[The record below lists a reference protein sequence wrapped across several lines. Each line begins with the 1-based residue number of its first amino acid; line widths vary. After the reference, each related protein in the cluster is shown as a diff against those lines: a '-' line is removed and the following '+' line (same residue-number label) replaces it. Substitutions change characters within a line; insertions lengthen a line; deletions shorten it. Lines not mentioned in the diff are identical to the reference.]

1 MLTKL
6 SQEIFESTYQ
16 FDGETV
22 TGMWQR
28 VANELASI
36 EKEKDLWANRFY
48 DTLSDFKFI
57 PGGRILSNA
66 GTGYRGTSYINCF
79 VSGFRGEDQDSM
91 EGILAELRRQALILK
106 SEGGYGFCAST
117 LRPRGAVIQGIGGST
132 PGMVKFLDMWD
143 TQSGVITAG
152 SGVETMEGKKKIRKG
167 AQMVTAY
174 CWHPD
179 IEEFITAKQTPG
191 RLTKFNMSVLVTDDF
206 MNAVKNDDNWPLI
219 FPDFVYDKEFYK
231 KNWNGDI
238 HKWNTLGGKTRIY
251 KIVRAKDLYDLM
263 MKSAYNRAEPGIL
276 FIDTINNNN
285 NLREIEHINA
295 TNPCGE
301 QPLPVGG
308 ACLLGSINATQF
320 INSAYTDWDYDK
332 LKMHIPSIVRMLDN
346 VVDLTFM
353 PLPEQYEEIKNKRR
367 IGIGVTGLGS
377 ALMMM
382 KVEYGSPESLKLI
395 ENYFKFTTNIIYR
408 SSSALAKEKTPF
420 PLWNYSNFL
429 QSEFSGRAL
438 DEETLWEI
446 AENGLRNSHLISIQ
460 PTGNTSIFANVISGG
475 LEPIFLPE
483 YLRTHGVDVL
493 PEGMPTH
500 EKWTA
505 IKMEGDV
512 SYKCITFE
520 GILYKWTQTGGYVK
534 ESLVEDYAVHHLKE
548 LGTWDPKAPWAK
560 TTEQLSVTAH
570 LAAMEI
576 ISRYVD
582 AALSKTINIP
592 NDYPYENFKD
602 IYMNAWATRTIKGI
616 TAYRAGTMSAVLQ
629 KPTEIITIK
638 TKRPKILPC
647 DIHHLKV
654 SGDDWLVL
662 VGLSKG
668 KPYEIFAFKEME
680 ISLGKNI
687 KTGVL
692 VKTGKSYN
700 LETEFVT
707 IKNVANYFGS
717 DEEQALTRMISTL
730 GLRQEIDIN
739 FIIDQ
744 LNQVPA
750 SITAF
755 CKAITRTLAK
765 YAIEAILEEK
775 CPDCGAKLIRIEGC
789 SKCADSCGYSKC

>member
-6 SQEIFESTYQ
+6 SQELFESTYQ
-16 FDGETV
+16 FNGETIE
-22 TGMWQR
+22 GMWRR
-28 VANELASI
+28 VATELAS
-36 EKEKDLWANRFY
+36 KEKDPVMWADRFY

-66 GTGYRGTSYINCF
+66 GTGYKGTSYINCF

-91 EGILAELRRQALILK
+91 EGILSELRRQALILK

-117 LRPRGAVIQGIGGST
+117 LRPKGAVIQGIGGST
-132 PGMVKFLDMWD
+132 PGMVRFLDMWD
-143 TQSGVITAG
+143 TQSSVITAG
-152 SGVETMEGKKKIRKG
+152 SGIETTEGKKKIRKG

-179 IEEFITAKQTPG
+179 IEEFITAKQVPG

-206 MNAVKNDDNWPLI
+206 MHAVENNLEWPLM

-238 HKWNTLGGKTRIY
+238 QKWIFLGGKVHIY
-251 KIVRAKDLYDLM
+251 KKVRAKDLYDLM

-320 INSAYTDWDYDK
+320 ITSDFNGWDYEK
-332 LKMHIPSIVRMLDN
+332 LATHITNVVRMLDN

-367 IGIGVTGLGS
+367 IGIGGTGLGS

-382 KVEYGSPESLKLI
+382 QVEYGSPKGLALK
-395 ENYFKFTTNIIYR
+395 ENYARFVTNTIYR
-408 SSSALAKEKTPF
+408 ASAKLAEEKGAF
-420 PLWNYSNFL
+420 PLWDYDNFA
-429 QSEFSGRAL
+429 QSGFAKLAL
-438 DEETLWEI
+438 DETTMNLI
-446 AENGLRNSHLISIQ
+446 KRYGLRNSHLTSFQ
-460 PTGNTSIFANVISGG
+460 PTGNTGILANNISGG
-475 LEPIFLPE
+475 LEPVFMPE
-483 YLRTHGVDVL
+483 YIRTHGVDIL
-493 PEGMPTH
+493 PEDMPTH
-500 EKWTA
+500 DKWTA
-505 IKMEGDV
+505 VKTEGDM
-512 SYKCITFE
+512 SYKSIIFE
-520 GILYKWTQTGGYVK
+520 DILYKWTQTGGYVK
-534 ESLVEDYAVHHLKE
+534 ESLVEDYAVHFLKQKS
-548 LGTWDPKAPWAK
+548 LWDPKAPWAK
-560 TTEQLSVTAH
+560 TTEQLSVKAH
-570 LAAMEI
+570 LDAMRV
-576 ISRYVD
+576 ISKYVD
-582 AALSKTINIP
+582 AALSKTINVP
-592 NDYPYENFKD
+592 NDYPYEDFKSM
-602 IYMNAWATRTIKGI
+602 YMDAWATRTIKGI
-616 TAYRAGTMSAVLQ
+616 TAYRAGTMSAILQ
-629 KPTEIITIK
+629 KPTEAVTVK
-638 TKRPKILPC
+638 TKRAKVLPC

-662 VGLSKG
+662 VGLDKG
-668 KPYEIFAFKEME
+668 RPYEIFAFKEME

-730 GLRQEIDIN
+730 GLRQGIDLN

-765 YAIEAILEEK
+765 YAIDAVLEEK
-775 CPDCGAKLIRIEGC
+775 CPNCGAKLIREEGC
-789 SKCADSCGYSKC
+789 SKCAESCGYSKC